1 MRTDPFVQP
10 FRPRRSWRPGVRL
23 RAALAA
29 LLASAV
35 AFGFAAYRVGHTV
48 QEELEHTAIARAGL
62 TVQNVAHKIPG
73 SPDEPFG
80 DGVYA
85 VLAEDGRWLRSGG
98 LSAAFHREAPRLGL
112 LPIDPGARRSR
123 IEGELASPHCCES
136 VDELTIRLPSGIA
149 PNLSSWR
156 LKGRTVRY
164 YRTLAGPFT
173 SDQLAAYSG
182 VTGLPPQ
189 WLTVVALIDTQEAEL
204 TAATVTWVLGALL
217 APAASVF
224 VALTAWLVTGLAL
237 RPVESIRRGMA
248 RIGAG
253 AFHER
258 VPVPPSRDAVARLAV
273 TTNTTL
279 DRLERALAEQRRL
292 VADASHELRSPLA
305 ALRSTLEIP
314 LAHPA
319 QADWPA
325 VVAGALADT
334 ERLQDLA
341 DDLLLLARTQEAG
354 AGGVAEGAVGLHD
367 LIAEQLAERGHTDPG
382 LTFRFEPSEGP
393 GEQAEAVP
401 AEVVV
406 AGREVLVGRML
417 RNLLDN
423 AARHATATVTVR
435 LGVAGGWARLEVDDD
450 GPGIPAED
458 RERVFERFV
467 RLDTARNRS
476 TGGAG
481 LGLALVRT
489 IAMSLGGTATA
500 EAPPDGHGAHL
511 VVRLPAAV
519 G

>member
-1 MRTDPFVQP
+1 MRADPLGQP
-10 FRPRRSWRPGVRL
+10 FGAYRPWRSWRPGVRL

-35 AFGFAAYRVGHTV
+35 AFGFAAFRVGHTV
-48 QEELEHTAIARAGL
+48 QEELERGAVARAGL
-62 TVQNVAHKIPG
+62 TVQDVAHKIPD
-73 SPDEPFG
+73 SSDEPFQ
-80 DGVYA
+80 DGAYA
-85 VLAEDGRWLRSGG
+85 VLAEDGRWLRSSR
-98 LSAAFHREAPRLGL
+98 LSDAFHDEAPRLGL
-112 LPIDPGARRSR
+112 LPIDPGAKRSR
-123 IEGELASPHCCES
+123 IESELTSPHCCES
-136 VDELTIRLPSGIA
+136 VDEVAIRLPSDVV
-149 PNLSSWR
+149 PNLGSWR
-156 LKGRTVRY
+156 LRGLTVRF

-173 SDQLAAYSG
+173 SDQLAKYSG

-189 WLTVVALIDTQEAEL
+189 WLTVVVLIDTQEAEQ
-204 TAATVTWVLGALL
+204 TTETVTWVLGVFL
-217 APAASVF
+217 APGASLF

-258 VPVPPSRDAVARLAV
+258 VPVPPSRDAVARLAA

-305 ALRSTLEIP
+305 ALRSTLEVP

-325 VVAGALADT
+325 VVAGALTDT

-354 AGGVAEGAVGLHD
+354 ADGTKEGTVELHD
-367 LIAEQLAERGHTDPG
+367 LITEQLAERGHTDPG
-382 LTFRFEPSEGP
+382 LTFRFEPLEDP
-393 GEQAEAVP
+393 GER

-406 AGREVLVGRML
+406 PGREALVGRIL

-423 AARHATATVTVR
+423 AARHAAGTVTVR
-435 LGVAGGWARLEVDDD
+435 LGVTDGCARLEVDDD

-458 RERVFERFV
+458 RERVFDRFV
-467 RLDTARNRS
+467 RLDTARNRAA
-476 TGGAG
+476 GGAG

-489 IAMSLGGTATA
+489 IATSLGGTATA
-500 EAPPDGHGAHL
+500 EPPPYGHGAHL
-511 VVRLPAAV
+511 VVRLPLAD

>member
-1 MRTDPFVQP
+1 MRTDPLARP
-10 FRPRRSWRPGVRL
+10 FRMRRLPRPGVRL

-35 AFGFAAYRVGHTV
+35 AFGFAAFWVGHAV
-48 QEELEHTAIARAGL
+48 QDELEYTAVGRAGL
-62 TVQNVAHKIPG
+62 TLQNVAHKIPG
-73 SPDEPFG
+73 SPDEPFE
-80 DGVYA
+80 DASYA
-85 VLAEDGRWLRSGG
+85 VMAQNGQWLRSNK
-98 LSAAFHREAPRLGL
+98 LSEALQREAPRLGL
-112 LPIDPGARRSR
+112 VPIDPGARRSR
-123 IEGELASPHCCES
+123 EGELTSPHCCES
-136 VDELTIRLPSGIA
+136 VDEVAILLPSDVV
-149 PNLSSWR
+149 PNLASWR
-156 LKGRTVRY
+156 LRGRTVHF

-173 SDQLAAYSG
+173 GDQLATYSG

-189 WLTVVALIDTQEAEL
+189 WLTVVVLVDTQEAEQA
-204 TAATVTWVLGALL
+204 AATVTQALGVYL
-217 APAASVF
+217 APAASLF

-258 VPVPPSRDAVARLAV
+258 VPVPPSRDAVARLAA

-305 ALRSTLEIP
+305 ALRSTLEVP

-325 VVAGALADT
+325 VVAGALTDT

-341 DDLLLLARTQEAG
+341 DDLLLLARTRDAG
-354 AGGVAEGAVGLHD
+354 ADGAAEGTVELHD
-367 LIAEQLAERGHTDPG
+367 LVTEQLAERGHTDPG
-382 LTFRFEPSEGP
+382 LTFRFEPLEGL
-393 GEQAEAVP
+393 GEE

-406 AGREVLVGRML
+406 PGREVLVGRIL
-417 RNLLDN
+417 RNVLDN
-423 AARHATATVTVR
+423 AARHAVGTVTVR
-435 LGVAGGWARLEVDDD
+435 LGVTDGWARLEVDDD
-450 GPGIPAED
+450 GPGIPAAD
-458 RERVFERFV
+458 RERVFDRFV
-467 RLDTARNRS
+467 RLDTARNRAV
-476 TGGAG
+476 GGAG

-489 IAMSLGGTATA
+489 IATSLGGTATA
-500 EAPPDGHGAHL
+500 EHPPHGHGAHL
-511 VVRLPAAV
+511 VVRLPLAD